1 MPTKK
6 KLAPS
11 KPMSAKHPF
20 EVIRIAS
27 KGQML
32 GIIHANDHDHA
43 RILAIETFRIRRP
56 EMVKLII
63 RKIV

>member
-6 KLAPS
+6 KQATP
-11 KPMSAKHPF
+11 KSAKHPF
-20 EVIRIAS
+20 EIIRIAS

-43 RILAIETFRIRRP
+43 RTLAIETFRIHRP
-56 EMVKLII
+56 EMAKLIV
-63 RKIV
+63 RKLV